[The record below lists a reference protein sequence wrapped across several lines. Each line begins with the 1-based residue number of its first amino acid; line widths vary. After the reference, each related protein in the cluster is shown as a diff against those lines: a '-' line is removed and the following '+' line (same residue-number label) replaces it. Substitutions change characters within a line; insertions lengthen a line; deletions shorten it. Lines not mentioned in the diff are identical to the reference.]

1 MPLVENKER
10 IQKLLFRGLLGA
22 FPIFGLVVYLL
33 CIHFP
38 RQELNGIRDRLSK
51 VGDQSQVSKE
61 ERERR
66 RTIRKQR
73 KNLRTTLS
81 RFASSVKGV
90 GRSSVGYQLSR
101 LAKEARLKVNSI
113 SFSSNTGQGG
123 WQLLSFSM
131 DIEGEWGDMLRYLG
145 FIRSRPEYLVSFEQ
159 LTMKGSPLGGEDE
172 KGHIKA
178 NANVVAL
185 VKVPWEVMVAEED
198 TEGQEQSA
206 GGGEASPDRPAGE
219 MKTENP
225 NG

>member
-1 MPLVENKER
+1 MPLFENKER

-38 RQELNGIRDRLSK
+38 RQELYSIRDRLSK
-51 VGDQSQVSKE
+51 VGDQSQVSKAQ
-61 ERERR
+61 RERR

-73 KNLRTTLS
+73 KGLRKTLS
-81 RFASSVKGV
+81 HFASSVKGV
-90 GRSSVGYQLSR
+90 DRSSVGYQLSQ

-131 DIEGEWGDMLRYLG
+131 DIEGEWGDLLRYLS
-145 FIRSRPEYLVSFEQ
+145 FIRSRPEYVVSFEQ
-159 LTMKGSPLGGEDE
+159 LTMEGSPLGSEDE

-178 NANVVAL
+178 TANVVAL
-185 VKVPWEVMVAEED
+185 VKLPWEVMVGEED
-198 TEGQEQSA
+198 TDGQEQST
-206 GGGEASPDRPAGE
+206 GGGGSSPGQPAGE
-219 MKTENP
+219 METKNP